1 MPYAN
6 EDWFMWVMNGSVGW
20 ACAGVYIPLNYYRK
34 YGDKRLLEKYY
45 EGMIAY
51 ANFMISR
58 AGKWGGPYAKPMH
71 ISRKNRKYAVN
82 CGQSYGE
89 WAEPADVCAFK
100 WYDFAAPHP
109 EESTAYTYYTLQRV
123 LEVADILGRQNDPRL
138 AKISEYSEGARRAY
152 REMVATPQF
161 TIDTDRQ
168 AKLVR
173 PLYMGLLTKEQEEF
187 AKGRLIKAMEN
198 YGWRLGTGFL
208 STPLI
213 LDVLAEIDVKYA
225 YKLLE
230 NEQMPG
236 WLFMPKFGATT
247 VWEAWEGNTT
257 KEKGLAS
264 LNHYSKGAVCEWLLS
279 RMCGINVAGE
289 NSFEIKPLPGGSIT
303 RASGEYDSVYGKV
316 SASWQI
322 EGGKFRLTVSVPSNT
337 SAKVT
342 LPGGEEKFLHAGNYT
357 FEQDY
362 NGAQAR

>member
-1 MPYAN
+1 MKTERNYPRYTVTPKA
-6 EDWFMWVMNGSVGW
+6 EAAILRGHPWVYDAEITNAEGETENGGLV
-20 ACAGVYIPLNYYRK
+20 
-34 YGDKRLLEKYY
+34 
-45 EGMIAY
+45 
-51 ANFMISR
+51 
-58 AGKWGGPYAKPMH
+58 
-71 ISRKNRKYAVN
+71 
-82 CGQSYGE
+82 
-89 WAEPADVCAFK
+89 DVVSK
-100 WYDFAAPHP
+100 
-109 EESTAYTYYTLQRV
+109 
-123 LEVADILGRQNDPRL
+123 
-138 AKISEYSEGARRAY
+138 
-152 REMVATPQF
+152 
-161 TIDTDRQ
+161 
-168 AKLVR
+168 
-173 PLYMGLLTKEQEEF
+173 
-187 AKGRLIKAMEN
+187 KGR
-198 YGWRLGTGFL
+198 YLGTGFL

-322 EGGKFRLTVSVPSNT
+322 EGSKFRLKVSVPSNT

-362 NGAQAR
+362 NGVQAR